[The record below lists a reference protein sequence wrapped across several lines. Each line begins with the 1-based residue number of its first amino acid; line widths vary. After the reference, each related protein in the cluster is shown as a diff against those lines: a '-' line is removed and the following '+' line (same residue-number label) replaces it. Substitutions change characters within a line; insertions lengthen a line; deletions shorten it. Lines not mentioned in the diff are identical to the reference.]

1 MSLPVSKGQE
11 VEIEILSLGD
21 GGEGI
26 GRIDG
31 FTVFVKG
38 GIPGD
43 IVKTFIMKVKKSYA
57 IGSLREIITPSPN
70 RVEAPCPDFYRCG
83 GCQTQTIA
91 YDEQLKIKENTVKD
105 ALERIG
111 GFTDFEI
118 EPIIGMEEPFYYR
131 NKSQYPVEHSKN
143 GIKLGYYKRNSHDVV
158 DIKACM
164 LQRTENDKIMAIFRK
179 FLNDFKIPVYSE
191 KTHKG
196 LVRHL
201 MIRNSFDSGNMM
213 VVIVMNGK
221 KLPKQEVLVA
231 RLLES
236 GSRIASIMINVNK
249 EKTNRILGRKNVAVY
264 GEDKITDKIGDLS
277 FEISPL
283 SFFQVNNLQADKL
296 YKKAI
301 EYADL
306 KGDERVF
313 DLYSGIGT
321 ISLSLAKAAKEVIG
335 VEVVEDAVEDA
346 LKNAGMNGVENVK
359 FHAGKAEEVIPELY
373 AKGVKA
379 DVVVVDPP
387 RKGCEEE
394 LLKTIIDMKP
404 EKMVYV
410 SCKASTLARDL
421 KILCD
426 NGFELVKV
434 QPVDM
439 FPQTTHVETVAK
451 LVRK

>member
-1 MSLPVSKGQE
+1 MSIPLSKGQE
-11 VEIEILSLGD
+11 IEIEILDLGD

-57 IGSLREIITPSPN
+57 IGSLREVIKPSEH
-70 RVEAPCPDFYRCG
+70 RVEAPCPDFFRCG

-91 YDEQLKIKENTVKD
+91 YAEQLKIKEDTLKS
-105 ALERIG
+105 ALDRIG
-111 GFTDFEI
+111 GFKYYDI
-118 EPIIGMEEPFYYR
+118 EPIIGMDEPYHYR
-131 NKSQYPVEHSKN
+131 NKSQYPVEHSKA
-143 GIKLGYYKRNSHDVV
+143 GIKVGYYKRNSHDVV
-158 DIKACM
+158 NIKSCM
-164 LQRTENDKIMAIFRK
+164 LQKTDNDLIMDIFRK
-179 FLNDFKIPVYSE
+179 FLNEFKIPVYSE
-191 KTHKG
+191 KNHKG

-201 MIRNSFDSGNMM
+201 MVRNSFESGNAM
-213 VVIVMNGK
+213 VVIVMNGR
-221 KLPKQEVLVA
+221 KLPNQEILVA

-236 GSRIASIMINVNK
+236 GVRIASVMINVNK

-264 GEDKITDKIGDLS
+264 GDEKITDKINDLT

-283 SFFQVNNLQADKL
+283 SFFQVNNLQAGHL
-296 YKKAI
+296 YNKAL

-321 ISLSLAKAAKEVIG
+321 ISLSLAKQAKEVIG
-335 VEVVEDAVEDA
+335 VEVVEEAVEDA
-346 LKNAGMNGVENVK
+346 ASNATLNGIENVK
-359 FHAGKAEEVIPELY
+359 FHVGKAEEIVPELY
-373 AKGVKA
+373 AKGIKA

-394 LLKTIIDMKP
+394 LLNTIIKMKP
-404 EKMVYV
+404 SKVVYV
-410 SCKASTLARDL
+410 SCKPSTLARDL
-421 KILCD
+421 KILCE
-426 NGFELVKV
+426 NGFKLVKV

-439 FPQTTHVETVAK
+439 FPQTTHVETVALLK
-451 LVRK
+451 RG